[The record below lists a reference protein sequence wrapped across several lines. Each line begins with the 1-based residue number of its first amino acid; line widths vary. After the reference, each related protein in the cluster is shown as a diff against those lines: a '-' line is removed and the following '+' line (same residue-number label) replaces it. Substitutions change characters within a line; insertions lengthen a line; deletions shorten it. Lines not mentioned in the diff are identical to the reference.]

1 MPRGSQGVIRDVL
14 ACKGGVKG
22 VPEGEGG
29 HLEGPG
35 ARGLSGCLWGPK
47 GPREISNGSQ
57 GVDEDVSGVLGN
69 QQGVEGK
76 CHKSV

>member
-1 MPRGSQGVIRDVL
+1 M

-22 VPEGEGG
+22 VPEGQGG
-29 HLEGPG
+29 RLEGPG
-35 ARGLSGCLWGPK
+35 AKGVKGGTRGLSGCLWGPK
-47 GPREISNGSQ
+47 EPREISNGSQ

>member
-1 MPRGSQGVIRDVL
+1 MQGGIEGVPGSQGGR
-14 ACKGGVKG
+14 
-22 VPEGEGG
+22 
-29 HLEGPG
+29 LEGPRVKVKRST
-35 ARGLSGCLWGPK
+35 RGLSGCLWGPK